1 MKKLIGTS
9 SELLQS
15 ISKQGK
21 IPVVKHLLSQFADG
35 ESRVEIHEDIK
46 KDHIFVVQSTC
57 PPVNQHYM
65 ELFLLLDALKQAK
78 AKKVSLLLTYMG
90 YSRQDRKLMP
100 TSPIS
105 AALVA
110 QFCSRAGADEVFLLD
125 PHSQANLDFFDIPVR
140 SLSALHTLAQK
151 WKKQNPSLDVV
162 CVSPDA
168 GGLERVKKFAELIGC
183 SSIASIKKER
193 ARPNE
198 AQAIGLTGDVK
209 NKTVI
214 LVDDMID
221 TAGTLCT
228 AAESLLQNGAKDIFV
243 IAVHGLFSP
252 PAVER
257 IEKNPLSE
265 IWVTN
270 SIILSKQAKE
280 CQKIKTV
287 DITEWLAQEIKKDEK

>member
-1 MKKLIGTS
+1 MKKLLGTP

-21 IPVVKHLLSQFADG
+21 LPVVKHLLSQFADG
-35 ESRVEIHEDIK
+35 ECRVEIHEDIT

-100 TSPIS
+100 SSPIS
-105 AALVA
+105 AAKMA
-110 QFCSRAGADEVFLLD
+110 QFCSQAGADEVLLLD
-125 PHSQANLDFFDIPVR
+125 PHSQANLDFFDIPTR
-140 SLSALHTLAQK
+140 PLSALNTLAQK
-151 WKKQNPSLDVV
+151 WKEQNPSLEVV

-168 GGLERVKKFAELIGC
+168 GGLERTKQFAKLIGC
-183 SSIASIKKER
+183 SSLASIKKER

-198 AQAIGLTGDVK
+198 AQALGLTGDVK
-209 NKTVI
+209 DKTVI

-228 AAESLLQNGAKDIFV
+228 AVDNLLKNGAKNTFV

-252 PAVER
+252 PAIER
-257 IEKNPLSE
+257 IEKKPSE
-265 IWVTN
+265 
-270 SIILSKQAKE
+270 
-280 CQKIKTV
+280 
-287 DITEWLAQEIKKDEK
+287 